1 MISAHY
7 FRLISLPV
15 LVAVSACSLL
25 ADSDLTLGTA
35 LQRVTAQ
42 NPNLAAQRFDSE
54 VAAGQMDQAR
64 LRPIPTL
71 AFEMENFVGT
81 DTRRGFNSLEATVQA
96 RQQIERGDKLAKR
109 VALAEHEQSIAI
121 DQLSV
126 RRAQV
131 LAQTTTLFLASLTA
145 KRHLQFTTDVLR
157 QLQETAAAIDLQVRS
172 GVTSPAESAQT
183 RAALAIASVKQSQG
197 AARLRATQ
205 TQLASLWGQ
214 SISSS
219 ESPVGTLTLPSKLPD
234 RDTLLAQLSH
244 HPRLAL
250 QSSLIA
256 GQRANLDLQHA
267 QTTSDLTV
275 SGGIKFFREGS
286 DAAFVAGVSLPF
298 PSRHTNRGNIRTARA
313 TLARAEITTRSIEVE
328 LTLAFDSAW
337 QELAAAH
344 DAALALR
351 TDALPALLE
360 AQDIM
365 RSAYNQGQLPFTD
378 VLKTQRAVANLQHE
392 IFKHEANFAS
402 AIVKLDALTDLSFPL
417 TQALLQSR

>member
-7 FRLISLPV
+7 FRIISLPV
-15 LVAVSACSLL
+15 LVVVSASFLW
-25 ADSDLTLGTA
+25 ADSELTLVTA
-35 LQRVTAQ
+35 LQRATAQ
-42 NPNLAAQRFDSE
+42 NPNLAAQRLDSE
-54 VAAGQMDQAR
+54 AAAGQMDQAQ
-64 LRPIPTL
+64 LRPVPTL

-109 VALAEHEQSIAI
+109 VALAEHEQFVAI

-131 LAQTTTLFLASLTA
+131 LAQTTTLFLAALTA
-145 KRHLQFTTDVLR
+145 ERHLQFTTEALR
-157 QLQETAAAIDLQVRS
+157 QRQETAAAIDLAVRS
-172 GVTSPAESAQT
+172 GVTSPAESARS
-183 RAALAIASVKQSQG
+183 RAALAIASVKQSQSAAKLH
-197 AARLRATQ
+197 AAR

-214 SISSS
+214 STVPS
-219 ESPVGTLTLPSKLPD
+219 EFPVGTLTIPSELPD
-234 RDTLLAQLSH
+234 RDALRARLNR

-298 PSRHTNRGNIRTARA
+298 PSRQTNRGNIRTARA
-313 TLARAEITTRSIEVE
+313 TLTRAEVTTRSIEVE

-337 QELAAAH
+337 QELAATHA
-344 DAALALR
+344 AALALR
-351 TDALPALLE
+351 TDALPALRE
-360 AQDIM
+360 AQAIIQ
-365 RSAYNQGQLPFTD
+365 SAYDQGQLPFTD
-378 VLKTQRAVANLQHE
+378 VLEAQHAVATLAHE
-392 IFKHEANFAS
+392 IFEYEATFAS
-402 AIVKLDALTDLSFPL
+402 ALVQLDALTDLSFPL
-417 TQALLQSR
+417 TQALLYSP